1 MFDGVGWAA
10 GEIVIFMLIATL
22 IGLAIGWIFGRWLQ
36 KGTIATSYEAELA
49 EQRELTKKAES
60 RLGQSNKNLDEVHLD
75 LKGERAKIAQLTTE
89 VEEAQASVATSEAD
103 LAAGA
108 EKDAEIERL
117 TAELVGKSDLEAQLA
132 AAGDVHAELGT
143 LKEKLAACG
152 TERDGLMTQI
162 SKVENDL
169 AMAGAEHEALTDRL
183 AALEADIA
191 SRDDEIALLRAD
203 LESAAQ
209 SAPEPPAVV
218 EPEPEPEPKREPK
231 VVAPFVAP
239 AVTAEPTQE
248 EGLSRIAEIAARTA
262 GDGPVA
268 DDDLKK
274 VHGIGPKLEGTL
286 KGLGITSFRQIVNFQ
301 ADDIV
306 FVTAALDA
314 FKGRIERDDWMSSA
328 AEEHAKKYNEPA

>member
-103 LAAGA
+103 LAASA

-218 EPEPEPEPKREPK
+218 EPEREPE

>member
-75 LKGERAKIAQLTTE
+75 LKGERAKVAQLTTE
-89 VEEAQASVATSEAD
+89 VEEAQVSVGTREAD
-103 LAAGA
+103 LAASA

-132 AAGDVHAELGT
+132 AAGDVHAELGR
-143 LKEKLAACG
+143 LKEELAACG
-152 TERDGLMTQI
+152 TERDGLTTRI
-162 SKVENDL
+162 SKLENDL
-169 AMAGAEHEALTDRL
+169 AMAGGEHEALTDRL

-191 SRDDEIALLRAD
+191 SRDDDIALLRAD

-218 EPEPEPEPKREPK
+218 EREPE
-231 VVAPFVAP
+231 VVAPLVAS

-286 KGLGITSFRQIVNFQ
+286 KGLGITSFRQIANFQ
-301 ADDIV
+301 ADDIM

-314 FKGRIERDDWMSSA
+314 FKGRIERDDWMASA